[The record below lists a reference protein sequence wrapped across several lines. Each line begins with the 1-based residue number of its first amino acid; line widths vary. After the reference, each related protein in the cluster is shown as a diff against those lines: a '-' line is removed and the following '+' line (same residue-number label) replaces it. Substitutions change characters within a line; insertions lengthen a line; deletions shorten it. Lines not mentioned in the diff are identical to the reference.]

1 MKCNPKKLA
10 KKLENFALKSLQEG
24 NMKLAAEF
32 LSKWLRSRT
41 ERGGLDGKKILS
53 QLQKCNCEI
62 AGSIPVLHQL
72 ASPSLKK
79 KTKLFFFEKKN
90 VDDGHTTFTN
100 QLWSKTKNHNNFLT
114 NGFFPFPFS
123 GF

>member
-41 ERGGLDGKKILS
+41 EGGGLDGKK
-53 QLQKCNCEI
+53 KY
-62 AGSIPVLHQL
+62 
-72 ASPSLKK
+72 
-79 KTKLFFFEKKN
+79 
-90 VDDGHTTFTN
+90 
-100 QLWSKTKNHNNFLT
+100 
-114 NGFFPFPFS
+114 
-123 GF
+123 

>member
-41 ERGGLDGKKILS
+41 EGGGLDGKKILS

-79 KTKLFFFEKKN
+79 QLNFSSLKNKMWMMDIPHLLISSGVKPKTI
-90 VDDGHTTFTN
+90 TI
-100 QLWSKTKNHNNFLT
+100 S
-114 NGFFPFPFS
+114 
-123 GF
+123 